1 MFCSAQLS
9 GHLPSTSHLAKHTVQ
24 KITHS
29 GDSLPPAMREKSTM
43 FLWNK

>member
-1 MFCSAQLS
+1 M
-9 GHLPSTSHLAKHTVQ
+9 GISHQRRIWQNTQPK